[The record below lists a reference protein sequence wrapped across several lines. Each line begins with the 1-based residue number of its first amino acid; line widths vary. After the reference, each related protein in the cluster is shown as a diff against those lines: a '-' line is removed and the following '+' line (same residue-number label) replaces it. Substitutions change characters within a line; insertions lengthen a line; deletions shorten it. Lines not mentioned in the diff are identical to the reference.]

1 MNYLDYG
8 SVDEAEK
15 RSGVKNG
22 NELLCR
28 EDISEEIKR
37 LGEIQRKNLS
47 SLAKAGLK
55 KLAMDSIADAVSL
68 IYMDNPTIEQLR
80 EMDLF
85 MISEIRRKDKATE
98 IKFFDRFKALDSLVK
113 EENDRDSSLSFF
125 DALEAGA
132 EKLGR
137 RDGD

>member
-85 MISEIRRKDKATE
+85 MISEIRRKDNATE